1 MSGDNQNENTAYE
14 NLWKADKVTFIVIN
28 IYIKKKISIKQPN
41 IISQWMKKQTDENYQ
56 KEENN
61 ITFWNI
67 NIKID

>member
-1 MSGDNQNENTAYE
+1 MSGDNQNENTACE